1 MGMFA
6 AMSAGRDHCVQARD
20 VSLRG
25 PPLGPFGFA
34 LATAWLVAMPSAF
47 AQQGQPIEPPATEQ
61 PSAPSANPGWNDT
74 GSENAAGVADP
85 DQPGPDAN
93 PAPFPDDG
101 AAPMAATSTKTE
113 AAARFA
119 EQGRQ
124 LYRRG
129 QYAEALD
136 EFQKAYILVPRAAL
150 AYNIGSCHE
159 RLSQYAQ
166 AIEWYNVFVRDTQDP
181 KERAEA
187 IKKISALRAQI
198 GSDAQSPQARYEAR
212 MRAGKDDY
220 RAGDFEAA
228 IEDFKAAFDIR
239 ETPAPLY
246 NIAKSY
252 ENMGRWEEA
261 REYFQQY
268 LQLDPNASDRPN
280 VEALIKR
287 MDRNIAD
294 RFRELVISSN
304 PPGAEIYIDDPSSGL
319 QGQTNTRLKLKPG
332 PHTLYLNLNGY
343 EPVKRD
349 FIMPDDRDHTLDFT
363 LTALENVGYLVVSV
377 SEPEAQIFVDGAI
390 VGLSPFAQKK
400 ALEAGPHQVQV
411 RKRGFELWTGEVEV
425 VRDQEVPLNVV
436 LEKYDAPIS
445 DDTLSAWG
453 SGLVLTGLIGGGIGF
468 FTPFVIQKAF
478 IRRPYF
484 DQLGPERL
492 DGDPFY
498 RQGAP
503 GENPGTRDNSELET
517 MELIQT
523 ISLIAGGTLVVG
535 GSIFYMIKWFRDD
548 PPPPVTAGVLGDD
561 KPLVTIDS
569 VGVVPTPTGA
579 AVGLSGRF

>member
-1 MGMFA
+1 MVMLWL
-6 AMSAGRDHCVQARD
+6 SA
-20 VSLRG
+20 L
-25 PPLGPFGFA
+25 
-34 LATAWLVAMPSAF
+34 PSAF
-47 AQQGQPIEPPATEQ
+47 AQQGQPIEPTPIEPPA
-61 PSAPSANPGWNDT
+61 NN
-74 GSENAAGVADP
+74 NAGVADP
-85 DQPGPDAN
+85 DQAAPDPN
-93 PAPFPDDG
+93 PVPFPDDG
-101 AAPMAATSTKTE
+101 TTPLTATSTKTE
-113 AAARFA
+113 RAAQYANA
-119 EQGRQ
+119 GRQ
-124 LYRRG
+124 LYRQG

-136 EFQKAYILVPRAAL
+136 EFQKAYILVPRAGL
-150 AYNIGSCHE
+150 AYNIASCHE

-166 AIEWYNVFVRDTQDP
+166 AIEWYEVFVRDTQDP

-187 IKKISALRAQI
+187 IKKLTALRAQI
-198 GSDAQSPQARYEAR
+198 GADAQSPQARFEAR
-212 MRAGKDDY
+212 MQAGKADY
-220 RAGDFEAA
+220 RAGDYEAA
-228 IEDFKAAFDIR
+228 IEDFKAAFDIK
-239 ETPAPLY
+239 EAAAPLY

-252 ENMGRWEEA
+252 ENMARWEEA
-261 REYFQQY
+261 RDYFQQY
-268 LQLDPNASDRPN
+268 LQLDPNASDRAN

-363 LTALENVGYLVVSV
+363 LKALENVGYLLVTV
-377 SEPEAQIFVDGAI
+377 SESEAQIFVDGAI
-390 VGLSPFAQKK
+390 VGLSPFTQKK
-400 ALEAGPHQVQV
+400 ALESGPHQVQV
-411 RKRGFELWTGEVEV
+411 RKRGFELWTGEVV
-425 VRDQEVPLNVV
+425 IQKDQEESLNVV
-436 LEKYDAPIS
+436 LEEYDAPIS
-445 DDTLSAWG
+445 DETLSGWG

-478 IRRPYF
+478 VRRPYF
-484 DQLGPERL
+484 DQLGPDRL

-498 RQGAP
+498 RRGAQ
-503 GENPGTRDNSELET
+503 GENPGTRNNGELET

-548 PPPPVTAGVLGDD
+548 PPPPASAGLLNDD
-561 KPLVTIDS
+561 DAPLVTFDS

-579 AVGLSGRF
+579 AVGLTGRF